1 MTKSVAHFQS
11 PIGKLE
17 IISEN
22 DFISGISFQTRNE
35 PTETNTVLNQCIS
48 ELEAYFSSN
57 LKVFTVP
64 FKLKGTEF
72 QQSVWDKLTEIPF
85 GKTITYTELAVRL
98 GDVKC
103 IRAAGT
109 ANGKNPIPIIV
120 PCHRV
125 IGKNGDLV
133 GFSGGL
139 ENKKALLKHEG
150 IIRGEQV
157 EIFA

>member
-1 MTKSVAHFQS
+1 MAISIAHYNS

-17 IISEN
+17 ITAEDEWIIGLSFKAEN
-22 DFISGISFQTRNE
+22 K
-35 PTETNTVLNQCIS
+35 PTATNKVFTHCIS
-48 ELEAYFSSN
+48 ELASYFSGN
-57 LKVFTVP
+57 RKEFTVP
-64 FKLKGTEF
+64 YKLVGTKF
-72 QQSVWDKLTEIPF
+72 QKSVWHNLTKIPF
-85 GKTITYTELAVRL
+85 GKTITYTELAIRL
-98 GDVKC
+98 GDIKC

-109 ANGKNPIPIIV
+109 ANGRNPIPIIV

-139 ENKKALLKHEG
+139 DNKKSLLKHEG